1 MTLYVVQ
8 LDGSYLLD
16 DDGNKI
22 EYTIDYHSSSEDLTD
37 NTTFLLNDDG
47 HVETDK
53 NIIAKAGTEDNHVVI
68 KKQLDLKLDR
78 STFII
83 SNSLP
88 GLPVLEKISIALI
101 PALTVI
107 TADSNDRVSSWI
119 DPVNNIDFSQQ
130 TNSKKPLLLR
140 DSLKKLFFIRF
151 DGSDD
156 YLGKKSFDVS
166 EIAGSSGNTC
176 TVMLIVK
183 TESIANQS
191 QFQWGRGAIRFGA
204 HLPWGDGTVYI
215 DFGSI
220 SDGRLEVLSLPNL
233 TGNIEV
239 WTIRVNQ
246 TNMELFRGVSTVTP
260 IKTETISATLTG
272 SAQEIFIGCQVHDNG
287 VAINFCKMDLYAFAV
302 WAKSLSDDELKNMFR
317 FIQNHFDL

>member
-1 MTLYVVQ
+1 MTLYVKN
-8 LDGSYLLD
+8 LDGTHLLD
-16 DDGNKI
+16 DNGDRI
-22 EYTIDYHSSSEDLTD
+22 EYTIDYHSDDDFTYQAQAQLSV
-37 NTTFLLNDDG
+37 NDDG
-47 HVETDK
+47 HIETDK
-53 NIIAKAGTEDNHVVI
+53 NLIVKAATEDNHVVI

-88 GLPVLEKISIALI
+88 GIPVLDKISIALI
-101 PALTVI
+101 PALSVV

-119 DPVNNIDFSQQ
+119 DPVNNIDFSQS
-130 TNSKKPLLLR
+130 TNSKKPLFLR
-140 DSLKKLFFIRF
+140 DSTKKLFFERF

-156 YLGKKSFDVS
+156 YLEKNAFDVS
-166 EIAGSSGNTC
+166 EIAGNLVTN
-176 TVMLIVK
+176 VILVVK
-183 TESIANQS
+183 TKAITNQS
-191 QFQWGRGAIRFGA
+191 QFQWGRGAVRFGM
-204 HLPWGDGTVYI
+204 HIPWGDGTVYV
-215 DFGSI
+215 DFGS
-220 SDGRLEVLSLPNL
+220 SSNGRLNIPSLLNLS
-233 TGNIEV
+233 GNIEV